1 VILYVEPFIIYKFS
15 DIGKSKGEAWAGRDE
30 NGIAWNDYGDCYSM
44 VASYG
49 VWQEYVVNIV
59 RRLLSYGAD
68 GIFLDSYAWQMNRPM
83 RCNEE
88 GIWHSAQ
95 GYATGVLTLTDAVR
109 AAVPSIF
116 NTHIVMGETTAGPI
130 ARHWDG
136 GVNADFGFGNIYN
149 PDRSICPPARLQR
162 LIGSPV
168 RYGIPE
174 VRMFGNGTDLNGL
187 QQFYAAG
194 HGLALCSYWYGT
206 FMYKWGTH
214 IAKLVEI
221 RKTYKDALIHGAQVN
236 QPRSDH
242 PDVIAYQYQGAV
254 HRMLT
259 LVRLGQGD
267 ASANITLG
275 VQDERGFWVDLL
287 TDDEFSAP
295 DGVLRN
301 VAFGP
306 DDRAIRV
313 LLHRERPFIEPVRIG

>member
-1 VILYVEPFIIYKFS
+1 MTTPIATRWWPLYGY
-15 DIGKSKGEAWAGRDE
+15 
-30 NGIAWNDYGDCYSM
+30 
-44 VASYG
+44 
-49 VWQEYVVNIV
+49 WQEYMANIV

-83 RCNEE
+83 RCNAE
-88 GIWHSAQ
+88 GIWRSAQ
-95 GYATGVLTLTDAVR
+95 DYATGVLTLTDAVR

-136 GVNADFGFGNIYN
+136 GVNADFGFGNIY
-149 PDRSICPPARLQR
+149 SWER

-168 RYGIPE
+168 RYGVPE
-174 VRMFGNGTDLNGL
+174 VRMFGNGVDLNGL

-194 HGLALCSYWYGT
+194 HGLALCSYWSGT
-206 FMYKWGTH
+206 FMYEWGAH
-214 IAKLVEI
+214 ISKLVEI
-221 RKTYKDALIHGAQVN
+221 RKTYKDALIQGAQIN
-236 QPRSDH
+236 QPQSDN

-259 LVRLGQGD
+259 LVSLFRGD

-275 VQDERGFWVDLL
+275 AKDEGGFWVDLL

-306 DDRAIRV
+306 EDRAIRV
-313 LLHRERPFIEPVRIG
+313 LLHRQRLPIRHRRGTASPRGVPGRPTGPGKDTTGRSECGSDHTGRLAAPV